1 MNSINNHKYV
11 GKFVAVTLGLNLLAS
26 TGVLALEVEGYAE
39 PYRSISV
46 AADESGTVEE
56 VLVIEGQS
64 VEAGQSLMRLNSAV
78 FEALLAIAEQN
89 MQAQGR
95 LDAAKAD
102 ALMRSNRLEKLQS
115 LRTEG
120 HARQEEV
127 DRAVSEV
134 AVSEANVRTAQ
145 EDSMSK
151 RLEYEKIKAQIARRT
166 VRAPMAGVVAMLHK
180 DQGEYIAPNSPEV
193 LTLVQID
200 TLLAN
205 FTLTS
210 YQIEKLH
217 VGQDLEVKFIDSTH
231 SANGIIEFISPIT
244 DAESGTVLIRVRV
257 DNSNGRFRSGE
268 RCKIQIGG

>member
-1 MNSINNHKYV
+1 
-11 GKFVAVTLGLNLLAS
+11 
-26 TGVLALEVEGYAE
+26 
-39 PYRSISV
+39 
-46 AADESGTVEE
+46 
-56 VLVIEGQS
+56 
-64 VEAGQSLMRLNSAV
+64 
-78 FEALLAIAEQN
+78 
-89 MQAQGR
+89 
-95 LDAAKAD
+95 
-102 ALMRSNRLEKLQS
+102 
-115 LRTEG
+115 
-120 HARQEEV
+120 
-127 DRAVSEV
+127 
-134 AVSEANVRTAQ
+134 
-145 EDSMSK
+145 MSK

-257 DNSNGRFRSGE
+257 DNSIGRFRSGE

>member
-134 AVSEANVRTAQ
+134 AVSAANVRTAQ